1 MLYTLIFENSTDMIV
16 RKGPDCQDLEEFKDE
31 QRKYNV
37 LSKGNNP
44 KISSVYTLYLCDSEE
59 IQSTILSMESMDRI
73 DAFFDNII
81 NDLIVKNV

>member
-1 MLYTLIFENSTDMIV
+1 MIATLIFENSTDMTV

-44 KISSVYTLYLCDSEE
+44 KISTVYTLYLCDSQEV
-59 IQSTILSMESMDRI
+59 QSNILSMEPMDRV

-81 NDLIVKNV
+81 NDLIIKNV

>member
-1 MLYTLIFENSTDMIV
+1 MLATLIFENSTDMTV

-44 KISSVYTLYLCDSEE
+44 KISAVYTLYLCDSQEV
-59 IQSTILSMESMDRI
+59 QSNILSMESMDRV

-81 NDLIVKNV
+81 NDLIIKNV

>member
-1 MLYTLIFENSTDMIV
+1 MLYTLILENSKDMTV
-16 RKGPDCQDLEEFKDE
+16 RKGPDCQNLEEFKDE

-44 KISSVYTLYLCDSEE
+44 KISAVYTLYLCDSQE
-59 IQSTILSMESMDRI
+59 IQSNILSMESMDRV

-81 NDLIVKNV
+81 NDLIIKNV

>member
-1 MLYTLIFENSTDMIV
+1 MLATLILENSTDMTV

-44 KISSVYTLYLCDSEE
+44 KISAVYTLYLCDSQEV
-59 IQSTILSMESMDRI
+59 QSNILSMESMDRV
-73 DAFFDNII
+73 DTFFDNII
-81 NDLIVKNV
+81 NDLIIKNV

>member
-1 MLYTLIFENSTDMIV
+1 MLATLILENSLDMTV

-44 KISSVYTLYLCDSEE
+44 KISAVYTLYLCDSQEV
-59 IQSTILSMESMDRI
+59 QSNILSMESMDRV

-81 NDLIVKNV
+81 NDLIIKNV